1 MTSGH
6 PGHTGGWKLTHLA
19 AALGGGPRTRVLG
32 MGEGL
37 SLPGEETRFCDSHK
51 DIIWLVQALGVRA
64 TEGNVPDI
72 RREWQELDTQKE
84 WPPSP
89 SPRSMASAGFMLTW
103 ANCTIMK
110 EFH

>member
-1 MTSGH
+1 
-6 PGHTGGWKLTHLA
+6 
-19 AALGGGPRTRVLG
+19 

-37 SLPGEETRFCDSHK
+37 SLPGEETRFYDSHK
-51 DIIWLVQALGVRA
+51 DIIWLVQALGVHA

-72 RREWQELDTQKE
+72 RREWQELGTQKE
-84 WPPSP
+84 WPQSP